1 MDAEAQHRRY
11 LFAVAYRLLGS
22 AADAEDAV
30 QEALLRQYTSAPAE
44 LEHPRAWLTTVTSRI
59 CLDMLGSARARRETY
74 PGTWLPEPLVGYDD
88 TDLGDE
94 VALRES
100 VRTAVLLVLETLSP
114 AERVAFVLH
123 DVFGMDF
130 DRLAAVVGRTPAA
143 CRQLASRARRRVRQE
158 APPRV
163 PVTAD
168 EHRRVTAAFLKATAD
183 GDLAD
188 LLALLDPRVVLRSDG
203 GGEVPAARCRP
214 CAAAAAGRAARDGCW
229 PRSAASRR
237 RRPRRSPRRGPL
249 GEAEPEQVRP
259 GEVPASARQLG
270 AAGAAS
276 RSTASAP
283 VIAGPGVTTSTGWRW
298 RAGTRRLLPGRAAGA
313 GAGRASG

>member
-1 MDAEAQHRRY
+1 MDAGQRFEQHRRY

-30 QEALLRQYTSAPAE
+30 QETLLRRYTSGADD
-44 LEHPRAWLTTVTSRI
+44 LEHPRAWLTTVISRI

-74 PGTWLPEPLVGYDD
+74 PGTWLPEPLAGYDD
-88 TDLGDE
+88 TDLGNE

-130 DRLAAVVGRTPAA
+130 DRLADVVGRTPAA

-158 APPRV
+158 APPRT

-183 GDLAD
+183 GDLTD

-203 GGEVPAARCRP
+203 GGEVLAARRP
-214 CAAAAAGRAARDGCW
+214 VHGPQQVLTLLSGLGRRY
-229 PRSAASRR
+229 
-237 RRPRRSPRRGPL
+237 
-249 GEAEPEQVRP
+249 
-259 GEVPASARQLG
+259 
-270 AAGAAS
+270 AGARA
-276 RSTASAP
+276 RP
-283 VIAGPGVTTSTGWRW
+283 VRLAGGPGYVLELGGTVLGVLAVDL
-298 RAGTRRLLPGRAAGA
+298 AGGLITDLYLVVDPAKLRRLA
-313 GAGRASG
+313 